1 MTAAKKEDLRLLV
14 TSGIF
19 IGEFEQ
25 NPELV
30 QVSLP
35 LIRMPTMPSMKS
47 SRPLEKRLTLY

>member
-1 MTAAKKEDLRLLV
+1 MTAAKKEDLRLLI

-30 QVSLP
+30 QVTLC
-35 LIRMPTMPSMKS
+35 LTRMPTMPSTKC
-47 SRPLEKRLTLY
+47 SRSLAKKLTLY